1 MRLIAKKPCSFG
13 GKKFF
18 IGDEIA
24 QNLIADFVLQ
34 EKLGVINIV
43 KDDEKLSEDSIAG
56 TFTQEQVN
64 TMINKEVSLVTVKL
78 EQKQKELQD
87 AIAKLEE
94 NQSDRTK
101 ETIQIPV
108 KNGQEKEKI
117 IIFATS
123 EEIQQVFTMLQLNV
137 NEAVKAIANIK
148 NKNVL
153 RLLYAGDHR
162 KAIQNAVRGE
172 DV

>member
-18 IGDEIA
+18 IGDEIP
-24 QNLIADFVLQ
+24 QNLIVDFVLQ
-34 EKLGVINIV
+34 EKLGVINII
-43 KDDEKLSEDSIAG
+43 KNDKKISEDSVDN

-64 TMINKEVSLVTVKL
+64 TMIDKEISLVTARL
-78 EQKQKELQD
+78 EQKQKALKD
-87 AIAKLEE
+87 TIAKLEE
-94 NQSDRTK
+94 NQSNRTQ
-101 ETIQIPV
+101 ETIQISV
-108 KNGQEKEKI
+108 QDGLEKEKI
-117 IIFATS
+117 IIFATL
-123 EEIQQVFTMLQLNV
+123 EEIQQVFTIMQLNA

-153 RLLYAGDHR
+153 RLLYAVDHR
-162 KAIQNAVRGE
+162 KAIQNAVKGE